1 MRIKKLGGQQ
11 EDIMQV
17 EYFNCNLQNTSITDF
32 CWEIDQN
39 PTIHRLMLEYAIPPL
54 LLFLSLN
61 FMKIRM
67 EHQTQA
73 ELHQLIFFNKMK
85 KMFKLSKSID

>member
-1 MRIKKLGGQQ
+1 
-11 EDIMQV
+11 
-17 EYFNCNLQNTSITDF
+17 
-32 CWEIDQN
+32 
-39 PTIHRLMLEYAIPPL
+39 MLEYAIPPP